1 MSYNREL
8 IYQAKQLR
16 KNMTAEE
23 RRLWFD
29 YLAKCSAKFTPQKV
43 IENYIVDFY
52 SYEAKLVIELD
63 GEHHQ
68 ASAEKKR
75 EDKLRDQTLGKI
87 GYKVLRFSNYEIHNN
102 FKGVCETIQ
111 SALDN
116 ALGNVP

>member
-52 SYEAKLVIELD
+52 SYEAKLVIEPD

-68 ASAEKKR
+68 ASAKKSEKISF
-75 EDKLRDQTLGKI
+75 EIKLRAKSAIRFLDLVIMKYIITLKAFAR
-87 GYKVLRFSNYEIHNN
+87 RFNQRWI
-102 FKGVCETIQ
+102 TR
-111 SALDN
+111 
-116 ALGNVP
+116 